1 MTGKSLDKRIENIE
15 RKKNRS
21 DIVYELYEKDKLL
34 RKKDINNV
42 IKVID
47 NIQFPQDTFN
57 ISQIKFILMFKS
69 SSQEYIFIYSL
80 GSEFY
85 KLVIKSNISNMTN
98 IILNKLNKKINKN
111 HNAEFVDKTIS
122 FEKTDLPNV
131 FQIISNEKLVNKD
144 PYFKASV
151 KPIIL
156 KQFYK
161 PEIIKEQYI
170 DTFYYYSTD
179 LLDIIN
185 HKPIGYID
193 NFMPNL
199 YDSKIHIPILIKNF
213 YNSNKNLNPNKLIY
227 EDNKDIFNDCVKI
240 LCNSPIN
247 YIWKNYKNCGYDFIE
262 NIDNEQQKLTVY
274 VCPSYLF
281 DKSVEKNVKYLN
293 NFIDLEDSHIEM
305 LKAFQNLY
313 YNDNYNCFI
322 HQTLGPYFSCL
333 HFHVIKKEL
342 KKEELYKRNY
352 SNMELG
358 SFLIQDIY
366 ISELIN
372 NITINSKYYINY
384 NYSLIKDY

>member
-1 MTGKSLDKRIENIE
+1 MSKHCGDDEE
-15 RKKNRS
+15 S
-21 DIVYELYEKDKLL
+21 D
-34 RKKDINNV
+34 
-42 IKVID
+42 
-47 NIQFPQDTFN
+47 FT
-57 ISQIKFILMFKS
+57 
-69 SSQEYIFIYSL
+69 
-80 GSEFY
+80 
-85 KLVIKSNISNMTN
+85 
-98 IILNKLNKKINKN
+98 
-111 HNAEFVDKTIS
+111 KT
-122 FEKTDLPNV
+122 
-131 FQIISNEKLVNKD
+131 
-144 PYFKASV
+144 SV

-156 KQFYK
+156 KQFSK
-161 PEIIKEQYI
+161 PLVISGQNI

-179 LLDIIN
+179 LLNMIK

-199 YDSKIHIPILIKNF
+199 YNSKIHIPILIKNF
-213 YNSNKNLNPNKLIY
+213 YNNNKNLNPNKLIY

-247 YIWKNYKNCGYDFIE
+247 YIWKNYENCGYDFIE

-274 VCPSYLF
+274 ICPSYLF

-293 NFIDLEDSHIEM
+293 NFMDLEDSHIEM

-322 HQTLGPYFSCL
+322 HQTLAPYFSCL
-333 HFHVIKKEL
+333 HFHIIKKEL

-358 SFLIQDIY
+358 SFLIQDTY

-372 NITINSKYYINY
+372 NLTINQNYYRAY
-384 NYSLIKDY
+384 NYSLIKNS